1 MIKSEAILLSIN
13 EVYEAINSDSQV
25 QQLMRTVP
33 LNILERMRVRH
44 FASKRFA
51 LHQDERYDHTY
62 LLVSGRVKVFLNSPS
77 GKQVVLDVYEPGM
90 FLGEQEAI
98 INRPYSASIVNI
110 APVTVLEMANADVVE
125 WTQKDHR
132 FADHLISNLSE
143 QIYHLTKRMERYSM
157 HSALQQIGLFL
168 LHYTDGRAAITRE
181 RLTCEVDTSY
191 RNINRVLKRLTD
203 IGVIAVHKSTIRITD
218 RQTLQ
223 QIIERE
229 E

>member
-1 MIKSEAILLSIN
+1 
-13 EVYEAINSDSQV
+13 
-25 QQLMRTVP
+25 
-33 LNILERMRVRH
+33 
-44 FASKRFA
+44 
-51 LHQDERYDHTY
+51 
-62 LLVSGRVKVFLNSPS
+62 
-77 GKQVVLDVYEPGM
+77 
-90 FLGEQEAI
+90 
-98 INRPYSASIVNI
+98 
-110 APVTVLEMANADVVE
+110 MANADFVE

-168 LHYTDGRAAITRE
+168 LHYTDWRAAITRE
-181 RLTCEVDTSY
+181 RLTYEVDTSY